1 MNRHPPLSPGP
12 ASGSSYQLPPLAHLC
27 SSLPSPTSVQNP
39 VIAQPSSHAKKELTA
54 KEMRSRMLQAER
66 KRQWRHNQTPEQ
78 KERRKRIDANRKRIE
93 RERLTEEQRAENRRK
108 DAARKAAKRYKGKA
122 NQKEQGRSSQYRR
135 VEKYASTAE
144 HGQQSRG
151 SSSTHARS
159 ISLGKLGETRGDFSA
174 YRHSSKQ
181 RSPASIQNL
190 LN

>member
-1 MNRHPPLSPGP
+1 MDRHLPLPPGP

-27 SSLPSPTSVQNP
+27 SSLPSPTSVQKP
-39 VIAQPSSHAKKELTA
+39 VMAHPSTQTKKELSA

-78 KERRKRIDANRKRIE
+78 KERRKRIDANRKRLE

-108 DAARKAAKRYKGKA
+108 DAARKAAKRYKGKTD
-122 NQKEQGRSSQYRR
+122 QKAQGGRSQYRR
-135 VEKYASTAE
+135 VETTG
-144 HGQQSRG
+144 HGQEARG
-151 SSSTHARS
+151 SSSSRVRTT
-159 ISLGKLGETRGDFSA
+159 SLGKLGQARGDFSA

-181 RSPASIQNL
+181 HSPTSIQSL